1 MKAKVTNEGV
11 QIPKSLLEGIKEVE
25 IKKENGLILVLPLT
39 EDSTLKLDSQAVKD
53 EAEDAAENHNQYILS
68 LRGLANAYS
77 DSEPEYS
84 LDLIKEPNPEYERR

>member
-11 QIPKSLLEGIKEVE
+11 QIPKSLLEGVKEVE
-25 IKKENGLILVLPLT
+25 IKKENGLILVLPLAD
-39 EDSTLKLDSQAVKD
+39 ESTLKRGSQPVED
-53 EAEDAAENHNQYILS
+53 EAGDAAENHSQYILS